1 MLNKLRE
8 SEFNRHVLTILS
20 GSTLAQLIPLVSEPI
35 LVRFFTPVEFGILAL
50 FLGVATIFSSIATAR
65 YEMAIVL
72 PSQDDAAI
80 NILALSLIITVV
92 MSLFSALVILVFGGQ
107 IALLANSQGL
117 FEFLKWVPL
126 YVLFAGVFQ
135 SFNQWATRKKY
146 FGNVAT
152 SKLSQSTSNAVVS
165 IGTGWGGWNAI
176 GLILGQLSG
185 WFAASLPLFYK
196 FYKKDSKQFAYVSKQ
211 KMLAQAR
218 EYQDF
223 PKVNSAHIL
232 SDIGQ
237 QSLVSF
243 IIANYFTDR
252 TLGFYSRMIRIV
264 KVPAGFIGTAVGQVF
279 YQKASEQ
286 WQKDY
291 NIRPLLLKNMKIMSL
306 IGIPIFTVL
315 ALFGPQIFAFVLGKQ
330 WAIAGSYA
338 QILTPWLLLNF
349 MISPFTDIPLIANK
363 QKKFFLLSLGMNI
376 MVVLA
381 FVIGYYINESIE
393 TAFIFIS
400 VFQVIFHLYLAYWFW
415 NISKK

>member
-1 MLNKLRE
+1 
-8 SEFNRHVLTILS
+8 
-20 GSTLAQLIPLVSEPI
+20 
-35 LVRFFTPVEFGILAL
+35 
-50 FLGVATIFSSIATAR
+50 
-65 YEMAIVL
+65 
-72 PSQDDAAI
+72 
-80 NILALSLIITVV
+80 
-92 MSLFSALVILVFGGQ
+92 
-107 IALLANSQGL
+107 
-117 FEFLKWVPL
+117 
-126 YVLFAGVFQ
+126 
-135 SFNQWATRKKY
+135 
-146 FGNVAT
+146 
-152 SKLSQSTSNAVVS
+152 
-165 IGTGWGGWNAI
+165 
-176 GLILGQLSG
+176 
-185 WFAASLPLFYK
+185 
-196 FYKKDSKQFAYVSKQ
+196 
-211 KMLAQAR
+211 
-218 EYQDF
+218 
-223 PKVNSAHIL
+223 
-232 SDIGQ
+232 
-237 QSLVSF
+237 
-243 IIANYFTDR
+243 
-252 TLGFYSRMIRIV
+252 MIRIV